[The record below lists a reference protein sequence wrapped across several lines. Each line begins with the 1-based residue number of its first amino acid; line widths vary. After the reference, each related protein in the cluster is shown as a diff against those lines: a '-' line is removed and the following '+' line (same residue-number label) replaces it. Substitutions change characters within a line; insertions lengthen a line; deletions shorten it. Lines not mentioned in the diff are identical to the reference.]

1 MASAP
6 SLETLAS
13 LSTRWE
19 LLWSPAEL
27 GSRESYSFGDGVLLE
42 FDRLP
47 TLHRH
52 AEQAVEY
59 AEIVFR
65 ATTILRA
72 LVQSAEGECVFV
84 STFSWSDG
92 PGPVARD
99 AWVERFLPASLWRSA
114 ITDSWEP
121 DPDATDEL
129 PVHEH
134 TWVTQ
139 LDLNDPALAAALT
152 LAANG
157 EDLAIYPAD
166 ASWVFTSMEDGAH
179 VRTDGDRAASL
190 VAQFPGWVGRA
201 TRQQS
206 TKVRLEDERGWQI
219 DFSFLDERTAGRILD
234 LAESNGLLSGHVHG
248 RLVDPREE
256 HVVSLSREDAQRL
269 RILIIGE
276 PDVVVDDLTG
286 SSREM
291 TPEML
296 REEME
301 DDSEP
306 LGDLDDFLSEGYRH
320 PGEAEDGRLPRRLWN
335 PRFNYGDID
344 GS

>member
-1 MASAP
+1 M
-6 SLETLAS
+6 
-13 LSTRWE
+13 
-19 LLWSPAEL
+19 
-27 GSRESYSFGDGVLLE
+27 FGDGVLLE

-65 ATTILRA
+65 ATSLLRA
-72 LVQSAEGECVFV
+72 LLQSTKGECVFV

-92 PGPVARD
+92 PSPVARE
-99 AWVERFLPASLWRSA
+99 AWIERFLPASLWRSA
-114 ITDSWEP
+114 IAASWEP
-121 DPDATDEL
+121 DPDVADEL

-139 LDLNDPALAAALT
+139 LDLDDPALAAALT
-152 LAANG
+152 LAADG

-166 ASWVFTSMEDGAH
+166 ASWVFTSLEDRAH

-190 VAQFPGWVGRA
+190 VAQFPDWVGRA
-201 TRQQS
+201 TRQQP

-234 LAESNGLLSGHVHG
+234 LAESHGLLSGHVQGH
-248 RLVDPREE
+248 LVDPREE
-256 HVVSLSREDAQRL
+256 HIVSLSRKDAQRL
-269 RILIIGE
+269 RILITGE
-276 PDVVVDDLTG
+276 PGVVVDDLTG

-296 REEME
+296 REETE
-301 DDSEP
+301 VDSDP
-306 LGDLDDFLSEGYRH
+306 LGGLDDFLSESYRH
-320 PGEAEDGRLPRRLWN
+320 PGEAQGGRLQRRSWN